1 VVLGRTRAKQ
11 RLRNDT
17 ERRRVIPLL
26 MHGDGAVAG
35 QGMVAETLNMSQL
48 EGYTVGGTPHIVVN
62 NLIAF
67 TTLPE
72 DDRSTTYC
80 TDIAK
85 ASEAPVFH
93 VNGEDPEACAAVAR
107 LAVEYRQQFRKDIFI
122 DLWCYRKYGHNEG
135 DEQSYTQPQLAAL
148 IKNRKTTLATYTE
161 KLVAEGVL
169 TQAEADAKIN
179 RLKETLESAMAKAK
193 REPQMP
199 TIDPATTAGAA

>member
-1 VVLGRTRAKQ
+1 
-11 RLRNDT
+11 
-17 ERRRVIPLL
+17 
-26 MHGDGAVAG
+26 
-35 QGMVAETLNMSQL
+35 
-48 EGYTVGGTPHIVVN
+48 VGGTPHIVVN

-80 TDIAK
+80 TDVAK
-85 ASEAPVFH
+85 SIDAPVFH

-148 IKNRKTTLATYTE
+148 IKNRKTTLAADSE
-161 KLVAEGVL
+161 RPVGGGVL
-169 TQAEADAKIN
+169 TRGEGHAKTD
-179 RLKETLESAMAKAK
+179 RLKAALDAAMAKAR

-199 TIDPATTAGAA
+199 TIDPGNDGGRGVTGDYSFEPVQTAVPMETIQEVCSGLGRVPEGF